1 MSDSKPII
9 FLGPSLSTEKAKKI
23 LEADYRKPAKK
34 GDFMQLMFKETKVVG
49 LIDGFFLQDYPP
61 TPIEIYNLLR
71 KKGTKVYGSSS
82 LGALRAVELS
92 KYGMIGVGKIFNLF
106 KKGILD
112 ADDEVAV
119 TFTDYSDY
127 KSEALIDIRYNL
139 FLAHKMRIIDEE
151 AKRIILRISKQT
163 YFPYRTYGDI
173 LDKCKQKHPEVESQ
187 IQKFG
192 EYLQTNR
199 RSLKEEDAVL
209 LLKRI
214 GGNMASIN
222 GSRSSS
228 SNSTSGGEIRK

>member
-1 MSDSKPII
+1 MSDLKPII

-23 LEADYRKPAKK
+23 LDADYRKPAKK
-34 GDFMQLMFKETKVVG
+34 GDFLQLVFKETKYVG

-106 KKGILD
+106 RKGILD

-119 TFTDYSDY
+119 TFTGYSNY

-139 FLAHKMRIIDEE
+139 FLAQKMGIIDIET
-151 AKRIILRISKQT
+151 KKIILRISKQT
-163 YFPYRTYGDI
+163 YFPYRTYSDI
-173 LDKCKQKHPEVESQ
+173 LDKCKQKYPEFNSQ
-187 IQKFG
+187 IEKFR
-192 EYLQTNR
+192 EHIQINR
-199 RSLKEEDAVL
+199 KSLKENDAVL

-214 GGNMASIN
+214 KGDMESLD
-222 GSRSSS
+222 RV
-228 SNSTSGGEIRK
+228 K

>member
-1 MSDSKPII
+1 MPDPRPII
-9 FLGPSLSTEKAKKI
+9 FLGPSLSIEKATEI
-23 LEADYRKPAKK
+23 LDADYRKPAKK
-34 GDFMQLMFKETKVVG
+34 GDFLQLLFKETKFVG

-92 KYGMIGVGKIFNLF
+92 KYGMIGVGKIFNMF

-119 TFTDYSDY
+119 TFTDYSNY

-139 FLAHKMRIIDEE
+139 FLAQKMGIIDEGI
-151 AKRIILRISKQT
+151 KKIILRVSKQT

-173 LDKCKQKHPEVESQ
+173 LDKCKQMHPEINSQVE
-187 IQKFG
+187 KFR
-192 EYLQTNR
+192 EHIQTNR
-199 RSLKEEDAVL
+199 KSLKEDDAVL

-214 GGNMASIN
+214 KGDMG
-222 GSRSSS
+222 
-228 SNSTSGGEIRK
+228 

>member
-23 LEADYRKPAKK
+23 LDADYRKPAKK
-34 GDFMQLMFKETKVVG
+34 GDFLQLVFKETKYVG

-106 KKGILD
+106 RKGILD

-119 TFTDYSDY
+119 TFTGYSNY

-139 FLAHKMRIIDEE
+139 FLAQKMGIIDIET
-151 AKRIILRISKQT
+151 KKIILRISKQT
-163 YFPYRTYGDI
+163 YFPYRTYNDI
-173 LDKCKQKHPEVESQ
+173 LDKCKHKNPEFNSQ
-187 IQKFG
+187 IEKFR
-192 EYLQTNR
+192 EHIQTNR
-199 RSLKEEDAVL
+199 KSLKENDAVL

-214 GGNMASIN
+214 KGDMESLDGV
-222 GSRSSS
+222 
-228 SNSTSGGEIRK
+228 K

>member
-23 LEADYRKPAKK
+23 LDADYRKPAKK
-34 GDFMQLMFKETKVVG
+34 GDFLQLVFKETKYVG

-106 KKGILD
+106 RKGILD

-119 TFTDYSDY
+119 TFTGYSNY

-139 FLAHKMRIIDEE
+139 FLAQKMGIIDIET
-151 AKRIILRISKQT
+151 KKVILRISKQT
-163 YFPYRTYGDI
+163 YFPYRTYSDI
-173 LDKCKQKHPEVESQ
+173 LDKCKHKYPEINSQ
-187 IQKFG
+187 IEKFS
-192 EYLQTNR
+192 EHIQTNR
-199 RSLKEEDAVL
+199 KSLKENDAVL

-214 GGNMASIN
+214 KGDMESLDGV
-222 GSRSSS
+222 
-228 SNSTSGGEIRK
+228 K

>member
-1 MSDSKPII
+1 MSDLKPII

-23 LEADYRKPAKK
+23 LDADYRKPAKK
-34 GDFMQLMFKETKVVG
+34 GDFLQLVFKETKYVG

-106 KKGILD
+106 RKGILD

-119 TFTDYSDY
+119 TFTGYSNY

-139 FLAHKMRIIDEE
+139 FLAQKMGIIDIET
-151 AKRIILRISKQT
+151 KKVILRISKQT
-163 YFPYRTYGDI
+163 YFPYRTYSDI
-173 LDKCKQKHPEVESQ
+173 LDKCKHKYPEINSQ
-187 IQKFG
+187 IEKFS
-192 EYLQTNR
+192 EHIQTNR
-199 RSLKEEDAVL
+199 KSLKENDAVL

-214 GGNMASIN
+214 KDDVESLD
-222 GSRSSS
+222 RV
-228 SNSTSGGEIRK
+228 K